1 MARAHPRRAGRDAAI
16 AVAAPR
22 RDGQRINS
30 LTRAAAALAAFVAFA
45 VLVALGALASVDR
58 AILAFVQQPHAAWLD
73 LAASLVTVFG
83 QTEVVGTIALGV
95 ALARLR
101 ARRSDW
107 WAPLLLGVVLA
118 AELVLKVTVPQASP
132 PSELARSVPLFPFL
146 EAPTAFSFPSGH
158 VARVAFL
165 VTVLRWPA
173 DVSAAVVFA
182 MALTRVYLAEHWP
195 SDVVGGWL
203 LGYGIAAVISRRP

>member
-1 MARAHPRRAGRDAAI
+1 VVL
-16 AVAAPR
+16 AVP
-22 RDGQRINS
+22 
-30 LTRAAAALAAFVAFA
+30 
-45 VLVALGALASVDR
+45 VALGALASVDR

-73 LAASLVTVFG
+73 LAASLITVFG

-101 ARRSDW
+101 ARRSEW
-107 WAPLLLGVVLA
+107 WMPLLLAVVFA
-118 AELVLKVTVPQASP
+118 AELVLKLTVPQASP
-132 PSELARSVPLFPFL
+132 PGELARSVPLFPFL

-165 VTVLRWPA
+165 VTVLRWPTG
-173 DVSAAVVFA
+173 VSAAVVFV

>member
-1 MARAHPRRAGRDAAI
+1 
-16 AVAAPR
+16 VV
-22 RDGQRINS
+22 
-30 LTRAAAALAAFVAFA
+30 LA
-45 VLVALGALASVDR
+45 VLVALGALSSVDR

-101 ARRSDW
+101 ARRTDW
-107 WAPLLLGVVLA
+107 WMPLLLGVVLA
-118 AELVLKVTVPQASP
+118 AELVLKLTVPQAAP
-132 PSELARSVPLFPFL
+132 PGELARSVPLFPFL

-165 VTVLRWPA
+165 VAVLRWPA

-195 SDVVGGWL
+195 SDVLGGWL
-203 LGYGIAAVISRRP
+203 LGYGVAAVISRRP

>member
-1 MARAHPRRAGRDAAI
+1 
-16 AVAAPR
+16 
-22 RDGQRINS
+22 
-30 LTRAAAALAAFVAFA
+30 
-45 VLVALGALASVDR
+45 VLVALGGLATLDR
-58 AILAFVQQPHAAWLD
+58 AVLAFVQQPHTSWLD
-73 LAASLVTVFG
+73 LAASVATIFG
-83 QTEVVGTIALGV
+83 QTEVVGTVALGV

-101 ARRSDW
+101 SRRTDW
-107 WAPLLLGVVLA
+107 WMPLMLGVVLL
-118 AELVLKVTVPQASP
+118 AEILLKLTIPQSPP

-146 EAPTAFSFPSGH
+146 EAPTSFSFPSGH

-165 VTVLRWPA
+165 VAVLRWPA

-203 LGYGIAAVISRRP
+203 LGYAIAAVVVRRS